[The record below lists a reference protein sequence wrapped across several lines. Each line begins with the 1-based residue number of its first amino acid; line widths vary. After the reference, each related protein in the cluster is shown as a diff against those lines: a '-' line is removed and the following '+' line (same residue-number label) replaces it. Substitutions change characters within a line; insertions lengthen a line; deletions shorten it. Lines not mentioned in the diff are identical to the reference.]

1 MTKKETGSRV
11 SELGIDIRHSTF
23 NIQTAT
29 MFNVRIRLN
38 FVLFGEKESAIIR
51 SKMLRMLC
59 MSLTVYLSLRI
70 YTVAVATMAV
80 QNYPKLFH
88 FSCLRIFADTL
99 FAYAKGRMSV
109 CVCFC
114 FSQIKSCNERKFHFR
129 QAFHLFSHGSLSISL
144 SLVIGD
150 GMAKS

>member
-1 MTKKETGSRV
+1 MYTGRTHDKKRDRIESE

-59 MSLTVYLSLRI
+59 MSLTVYLSLRV

-109 CVCFC
+109 CVCVFV
-114 FSQIKSCNERKFHFR
+114 SRK
-129 QAFHLFSHGSLSISL
+129 
-144 SLVIGD
+144 
-150 GMAKS
+150 